1 MSAIRVSNKTA
12 SRTQNPRAG
21 GALARGRSPAASDR
35 PLTALRRDAIRNHER
50 ILQAAR
56 DVFGQSGADAC
67 MEEIAA
73 RAGVGIGTVY
83 RRFTSKDALI
93 DELLR
98 LAMEQLIGATEHALA
113 RADGHGLEE
122 LLRAFGQSFAEHAR
136 YANLLLEREP
146 EPSGTRRIVAAIT
159 ELTARA
165 SAAGT
170 IGPEISAGDVLA
182 LVSAVRGLVHA
193 SGGVP
198 TGTWQ
203 RFLDVHLA
211 GMRAPQTAGASG

>member
-1 MSAIRVSNKTA
+1 V
-12 SRTQNPRAG
+12 
-21 GALARGRSPAASDR
+21 SDR
-35 PLTALRRDAIRNHER
+35 PPAALRRDALRNHER
-50 ILQAAR
+50 ILEAAR
-56 DVFGQSGADAC
+56 DVFGESGADAC

-83 RRFTSKDALI
+83 RRFISKDALI

-122 LLRAFGQSFAEHAR
+122 LIRAFGQSFAEHAR

-146 EPSGTRRIVAAIT
+146 EPSATGRIVAAIT
-159 ELTARA
+159 ELTVRA
-165 SAAGT
+165 SQAGT
-170 IGPEISAGDVLA
+170 IGPDITSGDVLA

-193 SGGVP
+193 SGTAA

-203 RFLDVHLA
+203 RFLDIHFA
-211 GMRAPQTAGASG
+211 GLRAPQPNTPAG